1 MRWNKPNLRSGM
13 HSLLGKSSPAAGVDK
28 EAHIDTIRA
37 AMLQGLGPIT
47 DDSDRHFVQVLT
59 RIRFS
64 SDVEGLWYLR
74 GDVMAVL
81 SAIRGE
87 QAARQFMDGLTPLF
101 EGLLPRSLTNR
112 PARLRN

>member
-13 HSLLGKSSPAAGVDK
+13 HSLLGKSSPATGMDRD
-28 EAHIDTIRA
+28 AHIETIRC
-37 AMLQGLGPIT
+37 AMLQCLGPIT

-64 SDVEGLWYLR
+64 NDVEGLWYLR
-74 GDVMAVL
+74 GDVMSLL
-81 SAIRGE
+81 SASRGE
-87 QAARQFMDGLTPLF
+87 LAARQYVDELTLLF